1 MRKLLLLLLAVSLLE
16 TATAQKPKQGLEGQ
30 VFWLSGN
37 QMPGPD
43 KSRNPDQGI
52 SREVYIYNATA
63 LTDVAQQGT
72 FYSDIKT
79 AFVTKFSTNPDGTF
93 KVKLPPG
100 KYSVFVK
107 ETKGLFANLL
117 DGNGCINCVT
127 VSPRKFTWITIT
139 VDYEA
144 AY

>member
-1 MRKLLLLLLAVSLLE
+1 MRKLILLLLLVSLLE
-16 TATAQKPKQGLEGQ
+16 TATAQKQGLEGQ

-43 KSRNPDQGI
+43 KKRNPDQGI

-63 LTDVAQQGT
+63 LTDATQDGT

-79 AFVTKFSTNPDGTF
+79 AFVTRFTTNPDGTF

-107 ETKGLFANLL
+107 EQKGLFANLF
-117 DGNGCINCVT
+117 DGNGCINCV
-127 VSPRKFTWITIT
+127 VVKPKKYTWITIT

>member
-1 MRKLLLLLLAVSLLE
+1 MRKLIVLLALVSLLG
-16 TATAQKPKQGLEGQ
+16 TASAQKQGIEGQ

-37 QMPGPD
+37 QMPSPD
-43 KSRNPDQGI
+43 KSRGPNQGI
-52 SREVYIYNATA
+52 RREVHIYNAATLA
-63 LTDVAQQGT
+63 EASQQDG
-72 FYSDIKT
+72 FYTEIKT
-79 AFVTKFSTNPDGTF
+79 AFVAKLVTQSDGTF

-107 ETKGLFANLL
+107 ENKGLFANLM
-117 DGNGCINCVT
+117 DGNGCINCIV
-127 VSPRKFTWITIT
+127 VAPKKYTWVTIT